1 MSSQDLREKEKR
13 NIKAQEMTKSM
24 NNRLLDRI
32 SEAEAKAEE
41 EAEAKNK
48 MVIMKHRDLQ
58 FRYLINPNNEISS
71 DKRKRM
77 LKWLLENE
85 NNVLDTFVEIEKRRE
100 HQDSREESSRTGDKS
115 ST

>member
-13 NIKAQEMTKSM
+13 NTAQKMTERM

-48 MVIMKHRDLQ
+48 MVIMKRRDLQ

-85 NNVLDTFVEIEKRRE
+85 NNVLDTFVEIEKRRK
-100 HQDSREESSRTGDKS
+100 HQDSREESARTGDKS